1 VTCGSTECRRT
12 RKQYTD
18 ERWWEAH
25 PEYGRERYQAKS
37 ADKRSRKAYR
47 RRYRKAHPEYLRRNL
62 DHVRAWRARRR
73 FRRQNRGTV
82 SSPSAVLRVRLA
94 WKSGFLRI
102 ASVSSTSRDVFVSL
116 SE

>member
-1 VTCGSTECRRT
+1 VTCGQAECRQK

-18 ERWWEAH
+18 GRWREAH
-25 PEYGRERYQAKS
+25 PDYERERYQAT
-37 ADKRSRKAYR
+37 AAAKRSRKAYR
-47 RRYRKAHPEYLRRNL
+47 RRYRAEHREYLRRNL

-73 FRRQNRGTV
+73 FRRQSRGSV

-94 WKSGFLRI
+94 WKTGFLRI
-102 ASVSSTSRDVFVSL
+102 TSVSSTSRDVFVAL

>member
-1 VTCGSTECRRT
+1 VTCGAAECRRK

-18 ERWWEAH
+18 GCWWEAH
-25 PEYGRERYQAKS
+25 PEYGRERYQAMA
-37 ADKRSRKAYR
+37 ADKRSRKTYR

-73 FRRQNRGTV
+73 FRRQNRGAV
-82 SSPSAVLRVRLA
+82 SSTRAVLRVRLA
-94 WKSGFLRI
+94 WKTGVLRI

>member
-1 VTCGSTECRRT
+1 MTCGATECRRK

-18 ERWWEAH
+18 GRWWEAH
-25 PEYGRERYQAKS
+25 PDYGRERYRARS
-37 ADKRSRKAYR
+37 AAKRSRKVYR
-47 RRYRKAHPEYLRRNL
+47 RRYRKCHPEVLRRNL

-73 FRRQNRGTV
+73 FRRQSRGAV
-82 SSPSAVLRVRLA
+82 SSPSPVLRVRLA
-94 WKSGFLRI
+94 WKTGFLRI